1 MLMGNTRVLDMLFF
15 EHLTFIKCAF
25 TASEIDVH
33 MTDPT
38 KWQEFTAIYK
48 DAMNSLFMLVSLD

>member
-1 MLMGNTRVLDMLFF
+1 MLFF